1 MVCSLEKGALGLVSK
16 AETVDSSRREV
27 YVVSVVSPLVV
38 STCAPAVWSLGEDLL
53 AFVVE
58 PDTCSDKVS
67 GEVVLVNSASI
78 VDGDA

>member
-1 MVCSLEKGALGLVSK
+1 M
-16 AETVDSSRREV
+16 
-27 YVVSVVSPLVV
+27 YVVSIVSAPVV
-38 STCAPAVWSLGEDLL
+38 STCAPAVWSLGEYVL

-78 VDGDA
+78 VDGDE

>member
-1 MVCSLEKGALGLVSK
+1 M
-16 AETVDSSRREV
+16 

-38 STCAPAVWSLGEDLL
+38 STCAPAVFSLGENVL

>member
-1 MVCSLEKGALGLVSK
+1 M
-16 AETVDSSRREV
+16 

-38 STCAPAVWSLGEDLL
+38 STCAPAVWSLRGLL

-67 GEVVLVNSASI
+67 DEVVLVISASI
-78 VDGDA
+78 VDGDK

>member
-1 MVCSLEKGALGLVSK
+1 M
-16 AETVDSSRREV
+16 

-38 STCAPAVWSLGEDLL
+38 STCAPAVFSLGENVL

-67 GEVVLVNSASI
+67 GEVVLVISASI
-78 VDGDA
+78 VGGDE